1 MGNGVPRP
9 PGAEYRDRAPPD
21 ADSHQF
27 LPCSGYPGGARGA
40 PPADGRAPPAIAPA
54 EPPLVAPAV
63 DGGAGSDCD
72 SAAATMG
79 WCGLVDFF
87 PSHAD
92 MPYATT
98 SEWKV

>member
-1 MGNGVPRP
+1 MGNGVPLP

-21 ADSHQF
+21 PDSHQF
-27 LPCSGYPGGARGA
+27 LPRSGYPGGARGA
-40 PPADGRAPPAIAPA
+40 PLAGGGAPPVVVPL
-54 EPPLVAPAV
+54 ELPLVASAV
-63 DGGAGSDCD
+63 DGGAGSYCD

-98 SEWKV
+98 SE